1 MFKVLVVDDEQW
13 NRDIIKSLGRWGEL
27 EMEIVGE
34 AEDGL
39 EAIKL
44 IEHLNPD
51 LIITDMRMPGAGG
64 EQLMR
69 SIHERYP
76 DKKIIVVSGY
86 DDFNYAKQAIRYKAV
101 DYLLKPIDP
110 QELNTVLQKC
120 KEALQ
125 QRIERQEIDLE
136 LSAKLAAYKKRLG
149 SYFHEMNMEGIRKVF
164 LELHADDLLEASLKP
179 EFIRY
184 YVQELLLF
192 LNELC
197 VANVLSVPL
206 DHLVDHA
213 EVPNSFHQAVDF
225 MSGCY
230 LAAMEE
236 LIKQRKFKNK
246 LNLAE
251 VKLYLERHY
260 AEPVSLEQLAK
271 LFFVSKEYLSK
282 SFKQEY
288 DCTVTDYLLQLRME
302 KSMEWLTLDEE
313 ISIKRIAE
321 MAGYEDVS
329 YFHRVFKK
337 HFGVSPGDARK
348 ASQGLKMSNE
358 KV

>member
-1 MFKVLVVDDEQW
+1 MFKVLVVDDEMW

-39 EAIKL
+39 EAIQL
-44 IEHLNPD
+44 IEQLNPD

-69 SIHERYP
+69 TIHDRYP
-76 DKKIIVVSGY
+76 DKKIVVVSGY
-86 DDFNYAKQAIRYKAV
+86 DDFNYAKQAIRYRAV

-110 QELNTVLQKC
+110 QELNSVLQKC
-120 KEALQ
+120 KEVLLQ
-125 QRIERQEIDLE
+125 RMERQEIDLD
-136 LSAKLAAYKKRLG
+136 LSSKLAAYKKRLG
-149 SYFHEMNMEGIRKVF
+149 SYFHEMNVEGIRKVF
-164 LELHADDLLEASLKP
+164 LELHADDLLGASLKP
-179 EFIRY
+179 DFIRY

-197 VANVLSVPL
+197 VANVLSASL
-206 DHLVDHA
+206 DQLIDHT
-213 EVPNSFHQAVDF
+213 EVPNSFHEAVDF
-225 MSGCY
+225 LAGCY
-230 LAAMEE
+230 LTTMEE

-251 VKLYLERHY
+251 VKLYLDRHY

-271 LFFVSKEYLSK
+271 LFYVSKEYMSK

-288 DCTVTDYLLQLRME
+288 DYTVTDYLQQLRME
-302 KSMEWLTLDEE
+302 KSMEWLTSDEE